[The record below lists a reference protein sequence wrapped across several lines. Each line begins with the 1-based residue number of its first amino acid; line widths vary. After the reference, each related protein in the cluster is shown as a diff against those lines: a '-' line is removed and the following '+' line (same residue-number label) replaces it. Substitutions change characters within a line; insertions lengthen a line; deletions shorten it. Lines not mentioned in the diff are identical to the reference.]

1 MTVVSHISSSS
12 SLGPYGVLMPGL
24 SIVVHKSSALLSAL
38 LCCELSFVRG
48 DDLETADPH
57 SVVRL

>member
-1 MTVVSHISSSS
+1 
-12 SLGPYGVLMPGL
+12 MPGL